1 METTIQISD
10 ELRQT
15 LQVRK
20 LSDKESYERVIWDL
34 IEDSL
39 EISEQTK
46 KDLSEARAQVK
57 KEKIKTLAQVKKEM
71 GF

>member
-57 KEKIKTLAQVKKEM
+57 KGKIKTLAQVKKEM